1 MTKLSK
7 KMLTVA
13 ILALAIYV
21 AFFFIYNDNYKDTR
35 QIILSEYDAKIALIE
50 ESILNETKYSEV
62 VSKIAEKETQREM
75 EYFSYEMVDY
85 YKENPHVL
93 TWDLQEMKT
102 RFNGLDIYIINQDL
116 EIIASTIEREVGLS
130 LANYP
135 SFAQTL
141 RNRMASDKFRSD
153 SINFSFIEKELK
165 KFSYMPTPDHKYL
178 LEFSLT
184 MQERFPELKNLDIL
198 YLTNSL
204 RDKYN
209 FVEQI
214 KVYKYDVETDKTE
227 SLFDNVDFENKFDF
241 EKDRTL
247 MLEAIEKLEP
257 TEQVIE
263 KESETFSV
271 KYIPYYLMNTEM
283 KMNWWG
289 TYLIEIVYNYKDVD
303 DALAEQ
309 KRIFIQNIVLVSM
322 LYFGFLGLLFYVAMQ
337 NKQMIN
343 TDSLTK
349 LSNRQH
355 LEEYLQK
362 AIPEAKR
369 KNKKLALIFFDLN
382 EFKKVNDLYGHRVGD
397 MVLASL

>member
-1 MTKLSK
+1 
-7 KMLTVA
+7 
-13 ILALAIYV
+13 
-21 AFFFIYNDNYKDTR
+21 
-35 QIILSEYDAKIALIE
+35 
-50 ESILNETKYSEV
+50 
-62 VSKIAEKETQREM
+62 
-75 EYFSYEMVDY
+75 
-85 YKENPHVL
+85 
-93 TWDLQEMKT
+93 
-102 RFNGLDIYIINQDL
+102 
-116 EIIASTIEREVGLS
+116 
-130 LANYP
+130 
-135 SFAQTL
+135 
-141 RNRMASDKFRSD
+141 
-153 SINFSFIEKELK
+153 
-165 KFSYMPTPDHKYL
+165 
-178 LEFSLT
+178 
-184 MQERFPELKNLDIL
+184 
-198 YLTNSL
+198 
-204 RDKYN
+204 
-209 FVEQI
+209 
-214 KVYKYDVETDKTE
+214 
-227 SLFDNVDFENKFDF
+227 
-241 EKDRTL
+241 

-257 TEQVIE
+257 TEQIIE
-263 KESETFSV
+263 NESETFSV